1 MRALIILTVL
11 SISALSVAQSAAPI
25 IMDEAACNAIFVT
38 ADTNKNGVLDGDE
51 DDDFIEALNTGPRL
65 KGQET
70 IVRSE
75 FMTACQ
81 NGQFDNVV
89 IQQ

>member
-1 MRALIILTVL
+1 MRALTILAAFAASL
-11 SISALSVAQSAAPI
+11 ISSAQSATPT
-25 IMDEAACNAIFVT
+25 IMDEAACNAMFTT
-38 ADTNKNGVLDGDE
+38 ADANKNSVLDGDE

-70 IVRSE
+70 IIRSE

-81 NGQFDNVV
+81 NGQFDSVT
-89 IQQ
+89 IRQ